1 VRGRNGAVDWLAVSS
16 AAKESDGENILTAGA
31 PAARSPISDSAK
43 GTAGRKNILITA
55 SAPDGT
61 PPAPKQRCS
70 FTDAEASIV
79 LETEQPGAIVSQA
92 ARAHGIVTGVLVRW
106 RTELG
111 SGRSKAVNL
120 VAVRIGGN
128 INSDASAEVM
138 AAALTWVRTH
148 YQPAAERVSDA
159 RSECQT
165 FAPRL
170 QVDLLLHRRSAN
182 GQTTAT

>member
-1 VRGRNGAVDWLAVSS
+1 M
-16 AAKESDGENILTAGA
+16 
-31 PAARSPISDSAK
+31 
-43 GTAGRKNILITA
+43 
-55 SAPDGT
+55 
-61 PPAPKQRCS
+61 PPAHKQRCS

-128 INSDASAEVM
+128 VNSDASAEVM
-138 AAALTWVRTH
+138 AASAALTSARRDRQRV
-148 YQPAAERVSDA
+148 AEWGSGA
-159 RSECQT
+159 HSECQI
-165 FAPRL
+165 FAPQL
-170 QVDLLLHRRSAN
+170 QAILLLHHRSADA
-182 GQTTAT
+182 QTART

>member
-1 VRGRNGAVDWLAVSS
+1 MGRRPHVSGA
-16 AAKESDGENILTAGA
+16 AA
-31 PAARSPISDSAK
+31 SPTQKRA
-43 GTAGRKNILITA
+43 
-55 SAPDGT
+55 
-61 PPAPKQRCS
+61 
-70 FTDAEASIV
+70 IV

-120 VAVRIGGN
+120 VAVRIRGN

-138 AAALTWVRTH
+138 AGSAALTSARTGH
-148 YQPAAERVSDA
+148 QPAAERVSDA

-170 QVDLLLHRRSAN
+170 QADLLLHRRSAN

>member
-1 VRGRNGAVDWLAVSS
+1 MEIQAS
-16 AAKESDGENILTAGA
+16 T
-31 PAARSPISDSAK
+31 SDSAK
-43 GTAGRKNILITA
+43 GTAGRKNILIAA

-61 PPAPKQRCS
+61 PPARYS
-70 FTDAEASIV
+70 AAASPTQKRARV

-128 INSDASAEVM
+128 VNSDASAEVM
-138 AAALTWVRTH
+138 AASAALTSARRDR
-148 YQPAAERVSDA
+148 QP
-159 RSECQT
+159 
-165 FAPRL
+165 
-170 QVDLLLHRRSAN
+170 
-182 GQTTAT
+182 GG